1 MGKLMLLLAVLTW
14 ASLLS
19 STFAKEPKRPV
30 LSLKIM
36 QANSVYID
44 CVCPRALAAARNRA
58 TQQLQDWGRFHLVES
73 PHGADLVFLFSG
85 NEYLGDYL
93 TRDGPDNRPVFIE
106 STIMTVIDANTGQNL
121 WSDSRRWGSW
131 RVDGAT
137 RDLITELRE
146 LMASQVKRWTL
157 NDLMMCGVAP
167 IYKTF
172 DHLTPEE
179 ALKSEGVSR
188 VADKPDRLSLSPA
201 GRSRILQE
209 RVTAGGTGQQNRRF
223 RGACLA
229 GGRPGYRRSAS
240 ACGSV

>member
-1 MGKLMLLLAVLTW
+1 MPEGTR
-14 ASLLS
+14 S
-19 STFAKEPKRPV
+19 RPEQ
-30 LSLKIM
+30 SHT
-36 QANSVYID
+36 
-44 CVCPRALAAARNRA
+44 A
-58 TQQLQDWGRFHLVES
+58 TTRLGRFHLVES

-188 VADKPDRLSLSPA
+188 VADKPDRLSLSPVA
-201 GRSRILQE
+201 APEFCRNVSLLVGPDNKIVAFEVHASQADDLDIDEVLQHADQFDFTGGKFANGDRVFFTAQSKDKKMLIQFEVQNHRSVL
-209 RVTAGGTGQQNRRF
+209 
-223 RGACLA
+223 
-229 GGRPGYRRSAS
+229 S
-240 ACGSV
+240 SVSYYY